1 MRLVRAPLARGGGAQ
16 PADLRAPVERAP
28 GTSLPDRVRRIA
40 LACVVLGAVALIG
53 IFVDAREPVGT
64 WLFFP
69 YAGFCAATL
78 IWVAGCTAFGHAALR
93 LLPPLGIRFRERL
106 LFDFATGVLLFA
118 VGLFVRGTVGGLG
131 PSFYFVYPLVLLAVG
146 GAFSFADARRA
157 WRHFRRAR
165 GAAAL
170 RPSIVQHGALMLA
183 TVGFGIVYLTIMVPE
198 NVAFDARSY
207 HLPIAEHFAAW
218 RHVGRFDEGWYG
230 GALPHLASWL
240 YTWPFTLNKVN
251 LYGHVELCA
260 HLELALFVATVLS
273 VPLLV
278 EALCPGRRA
287 RGTWAVF
294 FLFPGLFLYDSSLGI
309 AADHVLAFWA
319 APLAL
324 AVWRYMQRPADV
336 ARGVLA
342 GLMVAGASLTK
353 YQSIYLVVP
362 AGLAI
367 AFAAIRELARNRRLR
382 TLAGPC
388 ALLLSAAVASA
399 PHWLAN
405 VVWYG
410 NPVFPLALHLF
421 PSSHP
426 VVPGWAGAEL
436 DHQFEVVGTLPQK
449 LEKTLRAVFTFS
461 FVPND
466 WWSFHRD
473 VPVFGFLFT
482 MTLPILL
489 VARGGRRAIVLALGA
504 MLGVFIWYWTY
515 HQDRYLQALLPWMV
529 ASAAAALG
537 LAWNAGAVARA
548 GVVLLVGL
556 QIVWGAMV
564 PWLPSHAMLGGDV
577 PALRALRLLTAGF
590 RGERA
595 PRLVFETGYEPVN
608 KYLPRDAYVLLH
620 EEYLRLGLARRAIQD
635 SLRLQSAIDYRYL
648 ARPDRVHEMMK
659 TLGAT
664 HIVWR
669 HNGSPNREVP
679 LSGELVFWNYALRYG
694 DARVDQ
700 GDFGIVTIP
709 KVAPPV
715 VEPGLV
721 TYLGCNAAR
730 NVSLKEIDAAA
741 AGGAGAGASGD
752 LAALVAAADFVVVER
767 SCASKAT
774 PAVMAPFAEGAPWG
788 AYDLWV
794 RRP

>member
-1 MRLVRAPLARGGGAQ
+1 MSQLRAFIERKRSAPLWN
-16 PADLRAPVERAP
+16 
-28 GTSLPDRVRRIA
+28 RVRQIV
-40 LACVVLGAVALIG
+40 LACVALGAVGLVG
-53 IFVDAREPVGT
+53 CFVNEREPVRT

-69 YAGFCAATL
+69 YAGFCAAT
-78 IWVAGCTAFGHAALR
+78 IVWVASCTAFGHAALR

-118 VGLFVRGTVGGLG
+118 VGLFVRGTVDVLG

-157 WRHFRRAR
+157 WRHFRWAR
-165 GAAAL
+165 RRAAL

-218 RHVGRFDEGWYG
+218 GHVGPFPEGWYG

-240 YTWPFTLNKVN
+240 YTWPFTLDEVN

-309 AADHVLAFWA
+309 AADHVLGFWA

-324 AVWRYMQRPADV
+324 AVWRYMQRPAHV

-362 AGLAI
+362 GGLAI
-367 AFAAIRELARNRRLR
+367 AFASFRELARDRRLR

-388 ALLLSAAVASA
+388 ALLLSAAAASA

-410 NPVFPLALHLF
+410 NPVFPLALDLF

-426 VVPGWAGAEL
+426 VVPGWAGSEL
-436 DHQFEVVGTLPQK
+436 DHQFEVVGTLPQR

-473 VPVFGFLFT
+473 IPVFGFLFT

-489 VARGGRRAIVLALGA
+489 VARGGPRDRARPGRDAGRLHLVL
-504 MLGVFIWYWTY
+504 
-515 HQDRYLQALLPWMV
+515 DLPPG
-529 ASAAAALG
+529 S
-537 LAWNAGAVARA
+537 
-548 GVVLLVGL
+548 
-556 QIVWGAMV
+556 
-564 PWLPSHAMLGGDV
+564 LPPGR
-577 PALRALRLLTAGF
+577 PALDG
-590 RGERA
+590 GQ
-595 PRLVFETGYEPVN
+595 
-608 KYLPRDAYVLLH
+608 
-620 EEYLRLGLARRAIQD
+620 RR
-635 SLRLQSAIDYRYL
+635 
-648 ARPDRVHEMMK
+648 
-659 TLGAT
+659 
-664 HIVWR
+664 
-669 HNGSPNREVP
+669 
-679 LSGELVFWNYALRYG
+679 
-694 DARVDQ
+694 
-700 GDFGIVTIP
+700 
-709 KVAPPV
+709 
-715 VEPGLV
+715 
-721 TYLGCNAAR
+721 
-730 NVSLKEIDAAA
+730 
-741 AGGAGAGASGD
+741 GGAGARVERRRRRARRRRAARRLADRVGRHGAVVAVARDAGRRRAGASRAAPPDGRLPRRAHAAPGVRD
-752 LAALVAAADFVVVER
+752 GLRAGQQVRAQGRVRAPARGVLAPR
-767 SCASKAT
+767 
-774 PAVMAPFAEGAPWG
+774 PRAPRDA
-788 AYDLWV
+788 
-794 RRP
+794 R